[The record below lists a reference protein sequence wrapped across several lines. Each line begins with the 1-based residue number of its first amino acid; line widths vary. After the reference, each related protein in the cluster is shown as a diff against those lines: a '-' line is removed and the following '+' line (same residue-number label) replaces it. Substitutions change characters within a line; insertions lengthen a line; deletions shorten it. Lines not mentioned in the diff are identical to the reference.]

1 MCAKVKDFMKL
12 VESHAPTS
20 YKEDYDNVGLMVGD
34 GEDKIKG
41 ILFSMDTTNEVIE
54 EAKEK
59 GANLIVSHHPL
70 LFMKPNSVTKETLQ
84 GRKIIELIRNNIN
97 VYAAH
102 TNLDSVK
109 DGMNDTIV
117 KMFDYKD
124 FDIIEQCPF
133 DFDSGIGRIVYLRRA
148 IKLKD
153 FIEKTKKV
161 LNVPML
167 RYSGKLDQTVR
178 RIAIINGSG
187 QSLFKK
193 SQELGADC
201 ILTADTTYHHVQEF
215 EELGIAIVDPGHY
228 LSEKKVFNYLMDK
241 MAKEFNQEFSVPV
254 YFSEVEKDPYQFI

>member
-12 VESHAPTS
+12 VESHAPVS
-20 YKEDYDNVGLMVGD
+20 YKEEYDNVGLMVGD
-34 GEDKIKG
+34 GEENITG
-41 ILFSMDTTNEVIE
+41 ILFSMDTTNEVIQ

-59 GANLIVSHHPL
+59 KANLIVSHHPL
-70 LFMKPNSVTKETLQ
+70 LFVKPRSITKNTLQ
-84 GRKIIELIRNNIN
+84 GRKVIELIRNNIN
-97 VYAAH
+97 LYAAH

-109 DGMNDTIV
+109 DGMNDTII

-161 LNVPML
+161 LDVPIL
-167 RYSGKLDQTVR
+167 RYTGDLNQTVR

-187 QSLFKK
+187 QSYFQK
-193 SQELGADC
+193 SLELGADC
-201 ILTADTTYHHVQEF
+201 ILTADTTFHFVQEF
-215 EELGIAIVDPGHY
+215 EELGVAVVDPGHY
-228 LSEKKVFNYLMDK
+228 LSEKNIYNHLMDK
-241 MAKEFNQEFSVPV
+241 MAKEFNKEFDVPI
-254 YFSEVEKDPYQFI
+254 YFSQVEKDPYHFI